1 MDSQSLNT
9 LAQLE
14 AINEQMDEDRE
25 EDEAEPQAAHSE
37 TQETLQP
44 GSTQTIFQS
53 NKGLKAD
60 VWKEYIAIGVV
71 SVGGGK
77 KIGRCIHCS

>member
-1 MDSQSLNT
+1 MSLHLSLCCEDSV
-9 LAQLE
+9 AQTV
-14 AINEQMDEDRE
+14 ISIKQK
-25 EDEAEPQAAHSE
+25 
-37 TQETLQP
+37 
-44 GSTQTIFQS
+44 F
-53 NKGLKAD
+53 KAY